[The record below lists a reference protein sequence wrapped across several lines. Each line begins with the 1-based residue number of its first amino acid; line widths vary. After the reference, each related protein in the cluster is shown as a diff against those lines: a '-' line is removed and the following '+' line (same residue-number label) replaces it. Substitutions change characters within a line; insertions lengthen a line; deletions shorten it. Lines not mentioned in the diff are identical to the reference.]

1 MYITFGNVTLISCLQ
16 LNAKKTVDYAAQ
28 KPMQLG
34 SPNTRRRN
42 RAIRCRFVTDRW
54 TDKQPDGQMG
64 GHQTIAYTALASHRA
79 VKMLIAYIS

>member
-34 SPNTRRRN
+34 SPNMRRSS
-42 RAIRCRFVTDRW
+42 C
-54 TDKQPDGQMG
+54 KG
-64 GHQTIAYTALASHRA
+64 TARYDVVL
-79 VKMLIAYIS
+79 